1 MIPILI
7 RRRSFAAG
15 LACLAFLLIGWS
27 GLLVPSLTREIEG
40 AFGQTDAGLG
50 LFYFVT
56 AAAYAAGSVLGG
68 MATERIGRRPVL
80 VLAATL
86 HAAGLVG
93 LGLAPGWSTIM
104 AAGVVRSLGAGG
116 IDGGV
121 NGLVVDLFGRSRG
134 RALSFLHFFY
144 ALGAVGAP
152 FLLAFRTSLGLS
164 WQLVVVATGIAA
176 IPLGLFLAVTDLVDG
191 RRYVETEPKAGQ
203 SSVLVLPLGLL
214 AVAIGCYV
222 AFSNGV
228 SNWLVRF
235 LASAPGGT
243 ATLAL
248 SLFWAGLMAGR
259 LVSAYIA
266 DRFDHVRLAIAAA
279 AATSAAVLAAVLAPT
294 LELSIVLFAVAGF
307 TAGPVYPLIM
317 AIGGERF
324 PGRAAAMSGI
334 LAAAAIGGSLAD
346 PPLLGLISVTA
357 GLPTAMAGT
366 AVFGA
371 SAAVALVIVGRMPA
385 RSASPR
391 DLAAAGTSD
400 AVAIICDPT
409 IGRSVDE

>member
-1 MIPILI
+1 VIPTLI

-15 LACLAFLLIGWS
+15 LGCAAFLLIGWS
-27 GLLVPSLTREIEG
+27 GLLVPSLTREIEDS
-40 AFGQTDAGLG
+40 FGQTDVGLG
-50 LFYFVT
+50 LFYFVA

-93 LGLAPGWSTIM
+93 LGLAPGWSAIM
-104 AAGVVRSLGAGG
+104 AAGIVRSLGAGG

-121 NGLVVDLFGRSRG
+121 NGLFVDLFGKSRG
-134 RALSFLHFFY
+134 RALSFVHLFY

-164 WQLVVVATGIAA
+164 WQLVVVATGIATV
-176 IPLGLFLAVTDLVDG
+176 PLGLFLAVTDLVDG
-191 RRYVETEPKAGQ
+191 RRYAETDPKAGQ

-266 DRFDHVRLAIAAA
+266 DRFDHMRLAIAAA
-279 AATSAAVLAAVLAPT
+279 AATSVAVLAAVLAPN

-307 TAGPVYPLIM
+307 AAGPVYPLVM

-324 PGRAAAMSGI
+324 PGRSAAMSGI
-334 LAAAAIGGSLAD
+334 LSAAGIGGSLAY
-346 PPLLGLISVTA
+346 PPLMGVISVTA

-371 SAAVALVIVGRMPA
+371 CAAVALVILGRMPA
-385 RSASPR
+385 RSAVP
-391 DLAAAGTSD
+391 G
-400 AVAIICDPT
+400 
-409 IGRSVDE
+409 E

>member
-15 LACLAFLLIGWS
+15 LACFGFLLIGWS
-27 GLLVPSLTREIEG
+27 GLLVPSLTREIEA
-40 AFGQTDAGLG
+40 AFGQTDVGLG
-50 LFYFVT
+50 LFYFVA

-68 MATERIGRRPVL
+68 LATERAGRRPVL
-80 VLAATL
+80 VLATTL
-86 HAAGLVG
+86 HAAGLAG
-93 LGLAPGWSTIM
+93 LGVAPGWLAVI
-104 AAGVVRSLGAGG
+104 AAGIVRSLGAGA

-121 NGLVVDLFGRSRG
+121 NGLIVDLFGSSRG
-134 RALSFLHFFY
+134 RALSFVHVFY

-164 WQLVVVATGIAA
+164 WQLVVIATGLATV
-176 IPLGLFLAVTDLVDG
+176 PLGLLLAVTDLAGG
-191 RRYVETEPKAGQ
+191 RRHAETDRRAGQ
-203 SSVLVLPLGLL
+203 ASVLALPLGVL
-214 AVAIGCYV
+214 AAAIGCYV

-235 LASAPGGT
+235 LVSAPGGT

-259 LVSAYIA
+259 LVSASIA
-266 DRFDHVRLAIAAA
+266 DRFDHVRLATAAA
-279 AATSAAVLAAVLAPT
+279 AATSAAVIAAVLAPT
-294 LELSIVLFAVAGF
+294 LELSVVLFAVAGF
-307 TAGPVYPLIM
+307 TAGPVYPLVM

-324 PGRAAAMSGI
+324 PGRSAAMSGI
-334 LAAAAIGGSLAD
+334 LSAAGIAGSLAY
-346 PPLLGLISVTA
+346 PPLMGVISVTA

-371 SAAVALVIVGRMPA
+371 SAAVALVIVGRLPA
-385 RSASPR
+385 SRGDRGPGASTG
-391 DLAAAGTSD
+391 AS
-400 AVAIICDPT
+400 
-409 IGRSVDE
+409 

>member
-15 LACLAFLLIGWS
+15 LACFAFLLIGWS
-27 GLLVPSLTREIEG
+27 GLLVPSLSREIEVD
-40 AFGQTDAGLG
+40 FGQTDVGLG
-50 LFYFVT
+50 IFYFVA

-68 MATERIGRRPVL
+68 MATERVGRRPVL

-93 LGLAPGWSTIM
+93 LGLAPGWAAIL

-121 NGLVVDLFGRSRG
+121 NGLIVDLFGNSRG
-134 RALSFLHFFY
+134 RALSLVHLFY

-152 FLLAFRTSLGLS
+152 FLLAFRSSLGLS
-164 WQLVVVATGIAA
+164 WQLVVVATGLATV
-176 IPLGLFLAVTDLVDG
+176 PLVLLLAVTELVGG
-191 RRYVETEPKAGQ
+191 RHHAGADQRAGQ
-203 SSVLVLPLGLL
+203 SSVLVLPLGVL

-222 AFSNGV
+222 AFSTGV

-235 LASAPGGT
+235 LGSAPGGT

-259 LVSAYIA
+259 LVSAAIA
-266 DRFDHVRLAIAAA
+266 DRFDHVKLAIAAA

-294 LELSIVLFAVAGF
+294 LELSIVLFALAGF
-307 TAGPVYPLIM
+307 AAGPVYPLIM

-324 PGRAAAMSGI
+324 PGRSAAMSGI
-334 LAAAAIGGSLAD
+334 LSAAGIAGSLAY
-346 PPLLGLISVTA
+346 PPLMGVISVTA
-357 GLPTAMAGT
+357 GLPIAMAGT

-385 RSASPR
+385 RSASTGEV
-391 DLAAAGTSD
+391 AA
-400 AVAIICDPT
+400 V
-409 IGRSVDE
+409 

>member
-1 MIPILI
+1 MIPTLI

-15 LACLAFLLIGWS
+15 LGCAAFLLIGWS
-27 GLLVPSLTREIEG
+27 GLLVPSLTREIEDS
-40 AFGQTDAGLG
+40 FGQTDVGLG
-50 LFYFVT
+50 LFYFVA

-93 LGLAPGWSTIM
+93 LGLAPGWSAIM

-121 NGLVVDLFGRSRG
+121 NGLFVDLFGKSRG
-134 RALSFLHFFY
+134 RALSFVHLFY

-164 WQLVVVATGIAA
+164 WQLVVVATGVATV
-176 IPLGLFLAVTDLVDG
+176 PLGLFLTVTDLVDG
-191 RRYVETEPKAGQ
+191 RRYAETESKAGQ

-235 LASAPGGT
+235 LASAPGGI

-266 DRFDHVRLAIAAA
+266 DRFDHAKLATAAA

-294 LELSIVLFAVAGF
+294 LELAIVLFAVAGF

-324 PGRAAAMSGI
+324 PGRSAAMSGI
-334 LAAAAIGGSLAD
+334 LSAAAIGGSLAY
-346 PPLLGLISVTA
+346 PPLMGVISVTA

-371 SAAVALVIVGRMPA
+371 CAAVALVIVGRMPA
-385 RSASPR
+385 RH
-391 DLAAAGTSD
+391 AG
-400 AVAIICDPT
+400 P
-409 IGRSVDE
+409 GE

>member
-15 LACLAFLLIGWS
+15 LACFAFLLIGWS
-27 GLLVPSLTREIEG
+27 GLLVPSLAREIEVD
-40 AFGQTDAGLG
+40 FGQTDVGLG
-50 LFYFVT
+50 IFYFVA

-68 MATERIGRRPVL
+68 MATERVGRRPVL
-80 VLAATL
+80 VLAAAL

-93 LGLAPGWSTIM
+93 LGLAPGWAAVL

-121 NGLVVDLFGRSRG
+121 NGLIVDLFGSARG
-134 RALSFLHFFY
+134 RALSLVHLFY

-152 FLLAFRTSLGLS
+152 FVLAFRTSLGLS
-164 WQLVVVATGIAA
+164 WQLVVAATGLATV
-176 IPLGLFLAVTDLVDG
+176 PLVLMLAVTELVGG
-191 RRYVETEPKAGQ
+191 RHHAGAHQRAVQ
-203 SSVLVLPLGLL
+203 SSVLVLPLGVL

-222 AFSNGV
+222 AFSTGV

-235 LASAPGGT
+235 LGSAPGGT

-259 LVSAYIA
+259 LVSAAIA
-266 DRFDHVRLAIAAA
+266 DRFDHVRLAIVAA

-294 LELSIVLFAVAGF
+294 LELSIVLFAFAGF
-307 TAGPVYPLIM
+307 AAGPVYPLVM

-324 PGRAAAMSGI
+324 PGRSAAMSGI
-334 LAAAAIGGSLAD
+334 LSAAGIAGSLAY
-346 PPLLGLISVTA
+346 PPLMGVISVTA
-357 GLPTAMAGT
+357 GLPIAMAGT
-366 AVFGA
+366 AFFGA
-371 SAAVALVIVGRMPA
+371 SAAVALVIVGRMPV
-385 RSASPR
+385 RSA
-391 DLAAAGTSD
+391 GTGE
-400 AVAIICDPT
+400 VAP
-409 IGRSVDE
+409 G